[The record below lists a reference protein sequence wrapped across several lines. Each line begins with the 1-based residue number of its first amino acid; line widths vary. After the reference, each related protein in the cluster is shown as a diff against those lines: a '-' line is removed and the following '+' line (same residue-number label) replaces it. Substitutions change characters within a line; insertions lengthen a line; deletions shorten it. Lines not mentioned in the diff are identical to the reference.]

1 MRCSQRICVSTC
13 KNFILNIK
21 KREEKGTRKRS
32 RGLLFALTP
41 ILIEIQEV
49 QQVQQ
54 EQSGFAIC
62 GDYFGYDLG
71 HFVQESAQ
79 PLNRFYREKAE
90 RKFAASNN

>member
-1 MRCSQRICVSTC
+1 VYPHVRILFS
-13 KNFILNIK
+13 ILK
-21 KREEKGTRKRS
+21 KGKKKARKRS

-71 HFVQESAQ
+71 HFVWSLQESAQ
-79 PLNRFYREKAE
+79 PLNTFYRGKAE